1 MELDPRIIEGK
12 KPLDCFD
19 VDIARQFIG
28 KKGYF
33 GLHTSQFMDL
43 DLCPKCVVD
52 ELKEIDEYDNS
63 PFISAGGCC
72 YSYFLPAKWV
82 KEPEKKYRP
91 FTNEEFLNL
100 FDSGKLHSIR
110 KKNVKGRYIITNV
123 YYFNDEC
130 FVKLNSDCGGFGM
143 VFLVNNGYEYFDGK
157 DWKPFGVEENES
169 AKWRY

>member
-1 MELDPRIIEGK
+1 MKLDPRIIEGK

-33 GLHTSQFMDL
+33 GTHTSQFMDL

-52 ELKEIDEYDNS
+52 ELKKIDECDDS

-72 YSYFLPAKWV
+72 YCYFLPAAWV
-82 KEPEKKYRP
+82 KPEKKYRP
-91 FTNEEFLNL
+91 FTNEEFLAL

-110 KKNVKGRYIITNV
+110 RKNEQGRYIITDV
-123 YYFNDEC
+123 YFNDEYEKGTI
-130 FVKLNSDCGGFGM
+130 FVKLNSGGIGLAM
-143 VFLVNNGYEYFDGK
+143 RFLVNNGYEYFNGK
-157 DWKPFGVEENES
+157 DWQPFGVEIEE
-169 AKWRY
+169 